1 VHGTDGDVELLG
13 ARPSTSACQR
23 WSLAEIV
30 CSSSLAAVS
39 VWSQDGCMQIA
50 IGVFPG
56 FTALDAVGPYQVFS
70 QMPDAQVVL
79 CAAAA
84 GIVADDHGLLHVE
97 VTSTFQDVP
106 APDVL
111 LVPGGLITRRLARD
125 GAAVIDWVRAA
136 HPHTTF
142 TASVCTGALLLGAAG
157 LLDGLR
163 ATTHW
168 YAHDAL
174 ASYRAKPTEQRVV
187 REGRICTAA
196 GVSAGIDLALTLVG
210 ALAGPDVAQA
220 IQLGL
225 EYDPHPPFDAGAP
238 SKAPSAITELV
249 RAMLADA
256 ENHLLGLP

>member
-1 VHGTDGDVELLG
+1 
-13 ARPSTSACQR
+13 
-23 WSLAEIV
+23 
-30 CSSSLAAVS
+30 
-39 VWSQDGCMQIA
+39 MQIA
-50 IGVFPG
+50 IGRFPG
-56 FTALDAVGPYQVFS
+56 FTALDAIGPYQVFT
-70 QMPDAQVVL
+70 QMPDAEVVL
-79 CAAAA
+79 CAAER

-97 VTSTFQDVP
+97 VTATFADLP

-111 LVPGGLITRRLARD
+111 VVPGGLVTRRLARD

-168 YAHDAL
+168 YAYEAL
-174 ASYRAKPTEQRVV
+174 ASYGATPTQQRVV

-196 GVSAGIDLALTLVG
+196 GVSAGIDLALTLV
-210 ALAGPDVAQA
+210 ADLAGPDVAQG

-225 EYDPHPPFDAGAP
+225 EYDPQPPFDAGAP
-238 SKAPSAITELV
+238 SKAPAAITELV
-249 RAMLADA
+249 RAMLAEA
-256 ENHLLGLP
+256 EDHVLGAP